1 MVSLPGRIFL
11 LSPAKAGGPRYSLL
25 MREQANFDL
34 AKRLREGAAT
44 IGEVYSFISGL
55 YFRGKMMY
63 AEAFRAA
70 PGGLPPSLVMVPG
83 AGLVPPETIIDAG
96 QLRAIAEISVTENN
110 PEFRDP
116 LTTAAKLLDEHAGK
130 HCAYVLLGSVASAK
144 YTSPLLEIF
153 GDRLLFPA
161 DFVGRGDMSRGGLML
176 RQARAGVELPY
187 IPVRGAPLRGARPPR
202 LEPWRKR

>member
-1 MVSLPGRIFL
+1 MSLPGRIFL

>member
-1 MVSLPGRIFL
+1 M
-11 LSPAKAGGPRYSLL
+11 
-25 MREQANFDL
+25 
-34 AKRLREGAAT
+34 
-44 IGEVYSFISGL
+44 
-55 YFRGKMMY
+55 
-63 AEAFRAA
+63 
-70 PGGLPPSLVMVPG
+70 
-83 AGLVPPETIIDAG
+83 
-96 QLRAIAEISVTENN
+96 TENN

-187 IPVRGAPLRGARPPR
+187 IPVLGAPFTRRPGHRG
-202 LEPWRKR
+202 

>member
-187 IPVRGAPLRGARPPR
+187 IPVLGAPLRGARPPR

>member
-1 MVSLPGRIFL
+1 VSLPGRIFL

-187 IPVRGAPLRGARPPR
+187 IPVLGAPLRGARPPR

>member
-1 MVSLPGRIFL
+1 MSLPGRIFL

-96 QLRAIAEISVTENN
+96 QLRAIAEIS
-110 PEFRDP
+110 
-116 LTTAAKLLDEHAGK
+116 
-130 HCAYVLLGSVASAK
+130 
-144 YTSPLLEIF
+144 
-153 GDRLLFPA
+153 
-161 DFVGRGDMSRGGLML
+161 
-176 RQARAGVELPY
+176 
-187 IPVRGAPLRGARPPR
+187 
-202 LEPWRKR
+202 

>member
-1 MVSLPGRIFL
+1 MSLPGRIFL
-11 LSPAKAGGPRYSLL
+11 LSPAKAGGPRYSMLT
-25 MREQANFDL
+25 RERADFDL
-34 AKRLREGAAT
+34 ARRLREGAAT

-55 YFRGKMMY
+55 YFRGKMTY

-70 PGGLPPSLVMVPG
+70 PDGLPASLVMVPG
-83 AGLVPPETIIDAG
+83 VGLVPPETIIDAG
-96 QLRAIAEISVTENN
+96 QLRAIAEIPVAEDN
-110 PEFRDP
+110 PDFRDP
-116 LTTAAKLLDEHAGK
+116 LTAAAKLLDEHAGK

-144 YTSPLLEIF
+144 YTAPLLEIF
-153 GDRLLFPA
+153 GERLLFPA